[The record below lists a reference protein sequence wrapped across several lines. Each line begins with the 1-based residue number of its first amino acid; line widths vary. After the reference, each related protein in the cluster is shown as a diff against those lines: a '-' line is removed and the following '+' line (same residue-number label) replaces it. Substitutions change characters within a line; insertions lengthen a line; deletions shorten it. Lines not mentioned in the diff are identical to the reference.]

1 MSILVIEEAAEA
13 EDWARHLRAAL
24 PDSEVLVWP
33 ELPDPDAVEMAVVWD
48 DLDALAGLPNL
59 SAVVVLGAGVDH
71 LLGRLDA
78 MPEGVTCLRI
88 VDDSVRAQMV
98 EWVLLALV
106 THTRRWDDYREQ
118 QRAGSYEELPVPVP
132 PDLVVGILGF
142 GVLGRATGELLRDM
156 GYRVRG
162 WSRSPKRAEGI
173 ECFAGD
179 EELGTFL
186 SACDVV
192 VCMLPLTAQTEG
204 LLRRDTFAM
213 MKRGAYLINVARG
226 GHVVEGR
233 SRRRHRRRTALG
245 RHPGRAARG
254 AYAGRPS
261 LLVPSPDP
269 HHPARRD
276 LHAGA
281 LLRRPGRGQLPAAAT
296 RRAPAQQR
304 RPRAAVLRR

>member
-13 EDWARHLRAAL
+13 EEWARHLRAEL
-24 PDSEVLVWP
+24 PDVEIRVWP
-33 ELPDPDAVEMAVVWD
+33 EVPDPEAVEMAVVWD
-48 DLDALAGLPNL
+48 DLDALAGLPAL
-59 SAVVVLGAGVDH
+59 RAVVVLGAGVDH

-78 MPEGVTCLRI
+78 MPEGVACLRI

-106 THTRRWDDYREQ
+106 THTRRWDDYRDQ

-142 GVLGRATGELLRDM
+142 GVLGRATGELLRDT

-162 WSRSPKRAEGI
+162 WSRSAKRAEGI

-179 EELGTFL
+179 DELGTFL

-192 VCMLPLTAQTEG
+192 VCMLPLTARTEG
-204 LLRRDTFAM
+204 LLRRDTFAT

-226 GHVVEGR
+226 GHVVEADLVAAIDEGR
-233 SRRRHRRRTALG
+233 LSGATLDVQREEPMPAGHPFWSHPRIRITPHVATYTLARFCAAQVADNYRRLQRGEPLHNRVDLG
-245 RHPGRAARG
+245 RQ
-254 AYAGRPS
+254 Y
-261 LLVPSPDP
+261 
-269 HHPARRD
+269 
-276 LHAGA
+276 
-281 LLRRPGRGQLPAAAT
+281 
-296 RRAPAQQR
+296 
-304 RPRAAVLRR
+304 

>member
-13 EDWARHLRAAL
+13 AEWARHLSAEL
-24 PDSEVLVWP
+24 PGAEIRVWP
-33 ELPDPDAVEMAVVWD
+33 DVPDPEAVEMAVVWD

-78 MPEGVTCLRI
+78 MPEGVACLRI

-106 THTRRWDDYREQ
+106 THTRRWDDYRAQ

-142 GVLGRATGELLRDM
+142 GVLGRATGELLRDI

-162 WSRSPKRAEGI
+162 WSRSAKRAEGI
-173 ECFAGD
+173 ECFAGKG
-179 EELGTFL
+179 ELESFL
-186 SACDVV
+186 AGCDVV

-226 GHVVEGR
+226 GHVVEADLVAAIDEGR
-233 SRRRHRRRTALG
+233 LSGATLDVQREEPMPAGHPFWSHPRIRITPHVATYTLARFCAAQVADNYRRLQRGDPLLHR
-245 RHPGRAARG
+245 
-254 AYAGRPS
+254 
-261 LLVPSPDP
+261 V
-269 HHPARRD
+269 D
-276 LHAGA
+276 LE
-281 LLRRPGRGQLPAAAT
+281 RQY
-296 RRAPAQQR
+296 
-304 RPRAAVLRR
+304 

>member
-13 EDWARHLRAAL
+13 EEWARHLRG
-24 PDSEVLVWP
+24 
-33 ELPDPDAVEMAVVWD
+33 ELPDTEVRVWPDVPEPEAVEMAVVWD
-48 DLDALAGLPNL
+48 DLDALAGLPAL
-59 SAVVVLGAGVDH
+59 RAVVVLGAGVDH

-78 MPEGVTCLRI
+78 MPEGVACLRI

-118 QRAGSYEELPVPVP
+118 QRAGSYEELPVPAP

-142 GVLGRATGELLRDM
+142 GVLGRATGELLRDI

-162 WSRSPKRAEGI
+162 WSRSAKRAEGI

-179 EELGTFL
+179 EELGAFL
-186 SACDVV
+186 GDCDVV

-213 MKRGAYLINVARG
+213 MKRGAYLINAARG
-226 GHVVEGR
+226 GHVVEADLVAAIDEGR
-233 SRRRHRRRTALG
+233 LSGATLDVQREEPMPAGHPFWSHPRIRITPHVATYTLARFCAAQVADNYRRLQRGEPLHNRVDLG
-245 RHPGRAARG
+245 RQ
-254 AYAGRPS
+254 Y
-261 LLVPSPDP
+261 
-269 HHPARRD
+269 
-276 LHAGA
+276 
-281 LLRRPGRGQLPAAAT
+281 
-296 RRAPAQQR
+296 
-304 RPRAAVLRR
+304 

>member
-24 PDSEVLVWP
+24 PHTEVLVWP

-59 SAVVVLGAGVDH
+59 RAVVVLGAGVDH

-78 MPEGVTCLRI
+78 MPEGVACLRI

-142 GVLGRATGELLRDM
+142 GVLGRATGELLRDV

-162 WSRSPKRAEGI
+162 WSRSAKRAEGI

-179 EELGTFL
+179 GELGAFL
-186 SACDVV
+186 SGCDVV

-226 GHVVEGR
+226 GHVVEADLVAAIDEGR
-233 SRRRHRRRTALG
+233 LSGATLDVQREEPMPAGHPFWSHPRIRITPHVATYTLARFCAAQVADNYRRLQSGEPLHNR
-245 RHPGRAARG
+245 
-254 AYAGRPS
+254 
-261 LLVPSPDP
+261 V
-269 HHPARRD
+269 D
-276 LHAGA
+276 LH
-281 LLRRPGRGQLPAAAT
+281 RQY
-296 RRAPAQQR
+296 
-304 RPRAAVLRR
+304 

>member
-24 PDSEVLVWP
+24 PDTEVLVWP
-33 ELPDPDAVEMAVVWD
+33 ELPDPEAVEMAVVWD

-59 SAVVVLGAGVDH
+59 RAVVVLGAGVDH

-78 MPEGVTCLRI
+78 MPEGVACLRI

-106 THTRRWDDYREQ
+106 THTRRWDDYRAQ

-142 GVLGRATGELLRDM
+142 GVLGRATGELLRDI

-162 WSRSPKRAEGI
+162 WSRSAKRAEGI

-179 EELGTFL
+179 GELGAFL

-213 MKRGAYLINVARG
+213 MKQGAYLINVARG
-226 GHVVEGR
+226 GHVVEADLVAAIDEGR
-233 SRRRHRRRTALG
+233 LSGATLDVQREEPMPAGHPFWSHPRIRITPHVATYTLARFCAAQVADNYRRLQRGEPLHNSVDLG
-245 RHPGRAARG
+245 RQ
-254 AYAGRPS
+254 Y
-261 LLVPSPDP
+261 
-269 HHPARRD
+269 
-276 LHAGA
+276 
-281 LLRRPGRGQLPAAAT
+281 
-296 RRAPAQQR
+296 
-304 RPRAAVLRR
+304 

>member
-1 MSILVIEEAAEA
+1 MSILIIEEAAEA

-24 PDSEVLVWP
+24 PGSEVLVWP
-33 ELPDPDAVEMAVVWD
+33 EVPDPEAVEMAVVWD

-59 SAVVVLGAGVDH
+59 RAVVVLGAGVDH

-142 GVLGRATGELLRDM
+142 GVLGRATGELLRDI

-162 WSRSPKRAEGI
+162 WSRSAKRAEGI

-179 EELGTFL
+179 GELGTFL

-226 GHVVEGR
+226 GHVVEADLVAAIDEGR
-233 SRRRHRRRTALG
+233 LSGATLDVQREEPMPAGHPFWSHPRIRITPHVATYTLARFCAAQVADNYRRLQRGEPLHNSVDLG
-245 RHPGRAARG
+245 RQ
-254 AYAGRPS
+254 Y
-261 LLVPSPDP
+261 
-269 HHPARRD
+269 
-276 LHAGA
+276 
-281 LLRRPGRGQLPAAAT
+281 
-296 RRAPAQQR
+296 
-304 RPRAAVLRR
+304 

>member
-13 EDWARHLRAAL
+13 AEWARHLRA
-24 PDSEVLVWP
+24 
-33 ELPDPDAVEMAVVWD
+33 ELPDAEIRVWPDVPDPEAVEMAVVWD

-59 SAVVVLGAGVDH
+59 RAVVVLGAGVDH

-78 MPEGVTCLRI
+78 MPEGVACLRI

-106 THTRRWDDYREQ
+106 THTRRWDDYRAQ
-118 QRAGSYEELPVPVP
+118 QRAGRYEELPVPVP

-142 GVLGRATGELLRDM
+142 GVLGRATGELLRDI
-156 GYRVRG
+156 GYRVRA
-162 WSRSPKRAEGI
+162 WSRSAKRAEGI

-179 EELGTFL
+179 EALGTFL
-186 SACDVV
+186 AACDVV

-226 GHVVEGR
+226 GHVVEADLVAAIDEGR
-233 SRRRHRRRTALG
+233 LSGATLDVQREEPMPAGHPFWSHPRIRITPHVATYTLARFCAAQVAGNYRRLQRGEPLHNSVDLG
-245 RHPGRAARG
+245 RQ
-254 AYAGRPS
+254 Y
-261 LLVPSPDP
+261 
-269 HHPARRD
+269 
-276 LHAGA
+276 
-281 LLRRPGRGQLPAAAT
+281 
-296 RRAPAQQR
+296 
-304 RPRAAVLRR
+304 

>member
-13 EDWARHLRAAL
+13 AEWARHLSAEL
-24 PDSEVLVWP
+24 PGAEIRVWP
-33 ELPDPDAVEMAVVWD
+33 DVPDPEAVEMAVVWD

-106 THTRRWDDYREQ
+106 THTRRWDDYRAQ

-142 GVLGRATGELLRDM
+142 GVLGRATGELLRDI

-162 WSRSPKRAEGI
+162 WSRSAKRAEGI

-179 EELGTFL
+179 EALGAFL

-226 GHVVEGR
+226 GHVVEADLVAAIDEGR
-233 SRRRHRRRTALG
+233 LSGATLDVQREEPMPAGHPFWSHPRIRITPHVATYTLARFCAAQVADNYRRLQRGEPLHNSVDLG
-245 RHPGRAARG
+245 RQ
-254 AYAGRPS
+254 Y
-261 LLVPSPDP
+261 
-269 HHPARRD
+269 
-276 LHAGA
+276 
-281 LLRRPGRGQLPAAAT
+281 
-296 RRAPAQQR
+296 
-304 RPRAAVLRR
+304 